1 MSAPTRLAAVSV
13 DLDEI
18 PNYFGIHGIEEPHG
32 SVRTLV
38 YDVAVGRLLALAEDL
53 DVPLTLFA
61 IGRDLERP
69 EAAARL
75 NAAVKLGFEV
85 GNHTLD
91 HRYDLVRL
99 GGDEIRFQIAEGTR
113 AIERATGQRPVGF
126 RAPGYTVSDAVL
138 DTLSKLGMFYDT
150 SVFPCPPY
158 WFAKAVAMG
167 MIALMGR
174 RSRSVQDRP
183 GVLLAP
189 TRPYRVGRPYWTRGT
204 GVVELPVQVTRGLRL
219 PFIGTTLSLAG
230 SFGAKLLAR
239 MCVGEPMIN
248 LEIHGIDVLD
258 VGDGLSALRPHQ
270 PDVRIPWSLKALAL
284 RSAVGVLREK
294 GYRFV
299 TLREAAEQVR

>member
-1 MSAPTRLAAVSV
+1 
-13 DLDEI
+13 
-18 PNYFGIHGIEEPHG
+18 
-32 SVRTLV
+32 
-38 YDVAVGRLLALAEDL
+38 
-53 DVPLTLFA
+53 
-61 IGRDLERP
+61 
-69 EAAARL
+69 
-75 NAAVKLGFEV
+75 
-85 GNHTLD
+85 
-91 HRYDLVRL
+91 
-99 GGDEIRFQIAEGTR
+99 
-113 AIERATGQRPVGF
+113 
-126 RAPGYTVSDAVL
+126 
-138 DTLSKLGMFYDT
+138 
-150 SVFPCPPY
+150 
-158 WFAKAVAMG
+158 
-167 MIALMGR
+167 
-174 RSRSVQDRP
+174 
-183 GVLLAP
+183 
-189 TRPYRVGRPYWTRGT
+189 VGRPYWTRGT